1 MPANTHGQYFD
12 LDFLAGFCLL
22 GLGGSTAGVAERG
35 SRFLASV
42 LPFVVGFLATPEEA
56 TFFGVSFLV
65 VRVLPFDCPFF
76 KDFNVPLM
84 PA

>member
-22 GLGGSTAGVAERG
+22 GLRGSSARAAERE
-35 SRFLASV
+35 SRALASV
-42 LPFVVGFLATPEEA
+42 LPLALGFLAIPEEA
-56 TFFGVSFLV
+56 TFFGVGFLA
-65 VRVLPFDCPFF
+65 VRVLAFDCAFF

>member
-22 GLGGSTAGVAERG
+22 GLCGSTAGAAECG

-42 LPFVVGFLATPEEA
+42 LPLAFGFLATPEEA
-56 TFFGVSFLV
+56 TFFGVGFLV
-65 VRVLPFDCPFF
+65 VRVLLFDGAFF
-76 KDFNVPLM
+76 KDFNVPSM